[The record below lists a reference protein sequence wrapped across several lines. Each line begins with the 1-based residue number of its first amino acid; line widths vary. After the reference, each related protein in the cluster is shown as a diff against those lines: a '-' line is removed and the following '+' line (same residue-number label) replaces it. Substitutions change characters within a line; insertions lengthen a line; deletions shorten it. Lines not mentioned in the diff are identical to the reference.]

1 MSSGSI
7 KIFCLDKNSGLFPSS
22 LPPPHLDRKTIQIVM
37 KITEWRSEK
46 SKKVKSG
53 SRFNSLL
60 SLEENKKKKM
70 LPRHI
75 GSIRSTGKSDA
86 STHI

>member
-1 MSSGSI
+1 
-7 KIFCLDKNSGLFPSS
+7 
-22 LPPPHLDRKTIQIVM
+22 M

-60 SLEENKKKKM
+60 SLEENKKKKCFLDILVVSEAQENQM
-70 LPRHI
+70 LAPIFELITTCILKPRSHCLLE
-75 GSIRSTGKSDA
+75 
-86 STHI
+86 HPVFL